1 MQFLVNGKPQDSLA
15 LTDRAI
21 HYGDGAFETI
31 ALRNGQLEL
40 WPEHVARLQASCQ
53 RLGFSAPQPLRLL
66 HEVQQ
71 LSHGASQAVIKI
83 IVTRGEGGRGY
94 RPPATPNPNRIV
106 AIYPW
111 PEYPPHYG
119 QAGVNLRVCQT
130 RLGINPSLA
139 GIKHLNRLEQV
150 LARAEWDSP
159 EIAEGLML
167 DVAGHVV
174 EGTQTNLFFVE
185 GGVLFTPD
193 LSNCGVAGIM
203 RGVILELA
211 ANSSIPTQI
220 GHYSMDRLKS
230 AAEVFISN
238 SIIGL
243 WPVARIEQ
251 QTYRLGPIFRS
262 LNEALDQ
269 RRQRQAI
276 PCP

>member
-1 MQFLVNGKPQDSLA
+1 MQFLVNGKPQDVLV

-21 HYGDGAFETI
+21 HYGDGVFETV

-40 WPEHVARLQASCQ
+40 WPEHMARLQTSCQ

-66 HEVQQ
+66 HEAQQ
-71 LSHGASQAVIKI
+71 VSHGLSQAVIKI

-94 RPPATPNPNRIV
+94 RPPATPSPNRIV
-106 AIYPW
+106 AVYPW
-111 PEYPPHYG
+111 SDYPPHHG
-119 QAGVNLRVCQT
+119 QAGVNLRICQT
-130 RLGINPSLA
+130 RLGLNPTLA

-150 LARAEWDSP
+150 LARAEWENP

-167 DVAGHVV
+167 DIGGHVV
-174 EGTQTNLFFVE
+174 EGTQSNLFFVE
-185 GGVLFTPD
+185 AGVLHTPD

-211 ANSSIPTQI
+211 ANSSIPTHV
-220 GHYSMDRLKS
+220 GHYSVDRLNS
-230 AAEVFISN
+230 ADEVFISN

-243 WPVARIEQ
+243 WPVVRIEQ
-251 QTYRLGPIFRS
+251 QSYRPGPIFHS
-262 LNEALDQ
+262 LNDALDH

-276 PCP
+276 PCL

>member
-1 MQFLVNGKPQDSLA
+1 MQFLVNGKSQDTLA

-21 HYGDGAFETI
+21 HYGDGVFETI
-31 ALRNGQLEL
+31 ALRDGQLEL
-40 WPEHVARLQASCQ
+40 WPEHMVRLQASCQ
-53 RLGFSAPQPLRLL
+53 RLGFAAPQPLRLL
-66 HEVQQ
+66 HEAQQ
-71 LSHGASQAVIKI
+71 VCHGLSQAVIKI

-94 RPPATPNPNRIV
+94 RPPETPHPNRIV
-106 AIYPW
+106 AAYPW
-111 PEYPPHYG
+111 PEYSPQYEQVG
-119 QAGVNLRVCQT
+119 INLRVCQT
-130 RLGINPSLA
+130 RLGINPALA
-139 GIKHLNRLEQV
+139 AIKHLNRLEQV

-174 EGTQTNLFFVE
+174 EGTQSNLFFAE
-185 GGVLFTPD
+185 GGVLHTPD

-211 ANSSIPTQI
+211 ANLSIPTQV
-220 GHYSMDRLKS
+220 GHYSVNCLKS
-230 AAEVFISN
+230 ADEVFVTN

-243 WPVARIEQ
+243 WPVKCIEQ
-251 QTYRLGPIFRS
+251 QTYRLGAIIRS
-262 LNEALDQ
+262 LNEALDH